1 MYDLK
6 AFVEK
11 FKLARQTALE
21 TRPSGGLCGLELE
34 WNLVDPQFRPLLTVG
49 TGPDRMSFVDHL
61 RTKVLSPWTEEYH
74 QLEVFHWMIEWVTR
88 PYHTPKG
95 AVYEGRLLEAALIN
109 ALAKAGRSFG
119 EPLHYWHGNLLVLP
133 KIGPDLVPES
143 WHLAKRRYL
152 QRCVDLY
159 GAELATAGTHSNLS
173 LPEPM
178 LAWDF
183 MHLPAAGRGD
193 THLDDY
199 KNQVYITGTRLMR
212 AFAAVFI
219 ATSASTPLQASE
231 ENGKPV
237 VRLTPYESVRNLTFP
252 NPTTLDVPDLNR
264 SHADYLR
271 LSYDLV
277 RSGARFGNNNWIP
290 VRARSQAE
298 PVERLIQVTSDQL
311 HDIYARGLFAAG
323 ETRNVEDMA
332 AQIERQN
339 LFARIDLPMAR
350 VEVRTDDPGHDLP
363 LDVANLT
370 LKHLLLLRFYA
381 DPDFARG
388 FRYDAEDIKRARRNE
403 ELAAQEGLRSVIEDP
418 LTAKPI
424 LLRTF
429 LDWTLQEMRPLAE
442 ALEMWGD
449 LKPLRDLAAGA
460 PSTAERIRQTLQAK
474 LGGSDIVPPDLLVEL
489 AEARKARVRDDVET
503 ITAHLADLG
512 AEETKLQDFVEH
524 ARDEV
529 HLDPQAPVRFQP
541 RPEALVDLDYPDKA
555 SEVVALSQ
563 RLVRIPSVTA
573 CPEERIAEVHRAA
586 TFVQDYLRNHGVP
599 TVTFD
604 QGPFP
609 SVLAHFP
616 GGEKAP
622 AMLCGH
628 FDVVEPEPDDSQ
640 FEPKIEGDYLWGRGA
655 ADMKTVVSTYLVWM
669 KDTLKKGAPYPPV
682 NLLLVGNEENGE
694 LEPMGTP
701 HVLKQLKEEWDYE
714 PSFFVA
720 GERTGEKG
728 TELWGEVCT
737 QNRGVLRF
745 ELVAHGTRG
754 HSGLAGGADLT
765 ERLLSARE
773 ALRDLFAK
781 HLTLKSADG
790 WQSLA
795 RFAFIQVGTPG
806 IYNITPDRGG
816 LTQKHLDVPELL
828 NILTFQEQVPTVILP
843 RKRSEVEWVYDT
855 PAEEF
860 SLSVISV
867 FPKLCWIS
875 PGNRSVEIL
884 LCTQGQLVLDSG
896 PGDDPIHLFKG
907 VSVVVPA
914 SVEEYHLYGTGVC
927 YKASVPGPAGF
938 MLDTRSS
945 ES

>member
-1 MYDLK
+1 MFDLN

-11 FKLARQTALE
+11 FQLARQTALE
-21 TRPSGGLCGLELE
+21 TRPTGGLCGLELE

-109 ALAKAGRSFG
+109 ALAKAGRTFG

-133 KIGPDLVPES
+133 EIGPDCVPMS

-152 QRCVDLY
+152 QRCVELY
-159 GAELATAGTHSNLS
+159 GTELATAGTHSNLS

-183 MHLPAAGRGD
+183 MHLPASERGD
-193 THLDDY
+193 RHLDDY

-212 AFAAVFI
+212 AFAALFI
-219 ATSASTPLQASE
+219 AASASTPLQASLE
-231 ENGKPV
+231 DGKPV
-237 VRLTPYESVRNLTFP
+237 VRLTPFESVRNLTFP
-252 NPTTLDVPDLNR
+252 NPPALDVPDLNR
-264 SHADYLR
+264 SHSDYLR

-277 RSGARFGNNNWIP
+277 RRGVRFGNNNWIP

-350 VEVRTDDPGHDLP
+350 VEVRTDDPGHELA

-403 ELAAQEGLRSVIEDP
+403 ELAAREGLRAVIEDP

-424 LLRTF
+424 ALHAF
-429 LDWTLQEMRPLAE
+429 LDWTLQQLRPMAE
-442 ALEMWGD
+442 ALGMWGD
-449 LKPLRDLAAGA
+449 LQPLRDLAAGA
-460 PSTAERIRQTLQAK
+460 PSTAEKIRQRLKAK
-474 LGGSDIVPPDLLVEL
+474 LGGSDIVPPSLLVEL
-489 AEARKARVRDDVET
+489 AEARKTQVHDDVET
-503 ITAHLADLG
+503 ITAHIADLG
-512 AEETKLQDFVEH
+512 GEEGKLRDFLER

-529 HLDPQAPVRFQP
+529 HLDPQAPVRFRP
-541 RPEALVDLDYPDKA
+541 RRETLIDADYPDKA
-555 SEVVALSQ
+555 TEVLALSQ

-573 CPEERIAEVHRAA
+573 CPEERLPEVHRAA
-586 TFVQDYLRNHGVP
+586 TFIYDYLQNHGVP
-599 TVTFD
+599 VRTFD

-609 SVLAHFP
+609 AILAHFP
-616 GGEKAP
+616 GGEQAP

-640 FEPKIEGDYLWGRGA
+640 FEPRIEGDYLWGRGA

-701 HVLKQLKEEWDYE
+701 HVLKLLKEESGYE
-714 PSFFVA
+714 PAFFVA

-745 ELVAHGTRG
+745 ELIAHGTRG
-754 HSGLAGGADLT
+754 HSGLAGGSDLT
-765 ERLLSARE
+765 ERLLGARE
-773 ALRDLFAK
+773 ALRELFAK

-795 RFAFIQVGTPG
+795 RFAYIQVGTPG
-806 IYNITPDRGG
+806 IYNITPDRGSLG
-816 LTQKHLDVPELL
+816 AEIRPIPQDDVSRLRADIEALAADLQLEFLPSAWEPGMACHPENPHLKALL
-828 NILTFQEQVPTVILP
+828 AGITAAGGEVRLG
-843 RKRSEVEWVYDT
+843 RKGAGTSARF
-855 PAEEF
+855 A
-860 SLSVISV
+860 
-867 FPKLCWIS
+867 
-875 PGNRSVEIL
+875 PGG
-884 LCTQGQLVLDSG
+884 QGVVWGQTGIGPHAAGERHYIPSIDPYYRALEAFAAQL
-896 PGDDPIHLFKG
+896 
-907 VSVVVPA
+907 
-914 SVEEYHLYGTGVC
+914 
-927 YKASVPGPAGF
+927 KA
-938 MLDTRSS
+938 
-945 ES
+945 

>member
-1 MYDLK
+1 MFDLN

-11 FKLARQTALE
+11 FQLARQTALE
-21 TRPSGGLCGLELE
+21 TRPAGGLCGLELE

-109 ALAKAGRSFG
+109 ALAKTGQSFG

-133 KIGPDLVPES
+133 EIGPDCVPMS

-152 QRCVDLY
+152 QRCVEMY
-159 GAELATAGTHSNLS
+159 GTELATAGTHSNLS

-183 MHLPAAGRGD
+183 MHLPASERGD

-212 AFAAVFI
+212 AFASLFI
-219 ATSASTPLQASE
+219 ACSASTPLQASE
-231 ENGKPV
+231 EQGKPV
-237 VRLTPYESVRNLTFP
+237 VRLTPFASVRNLTFP
-252 NPTTLDVPDLNR
+252 NPPALDVPDLNR
-264 SHADYLR
+264 SHSDYLR

-277 RSGARFGNNNWIP
+277 RRGVRFGNNNWIP

-350 VEVRTDDPGHDLP
+350 VEVRTDDPCHDLP

-388 FRYDAEDIKRARRNE
+388 FRYDAEDISRARRNE
-403 ELAAQEGLRSVIEDP
+403 ELAAKEGLSAVIEDP
-418 LTAKPI
+418 LTAKP
-424 LLRTF
+424 LPLRTF
-429 LDWTLQEMRPLAE
+429 LDWTLQQLRPLAE
-442 ALEMWGD
+442 ALGMWED
-449 LKPLRDLAAGA
+449 LQPLRDLAGGA
-460 PSTAERIRQTLQAK
+460 PSTAEKLRQRLKAK
-474 LGGSDIVPPDLLVEL
+474 LGSSDIVPPALMVEL
-489 AEARKARVRDDVET
+489 AEARKTQVRKDVET

-512 AEETKLQDFVEH
+512 GEEGKLRDFLEH
-524 ARDEV
+524 AREEV
-529 HLDPQAPVRFQP
+529 HLDPQAPIRFRP
-541 RPEALVDLDYPDKA
+541 RRETIVDAEYPDKTT
-555 SEVVALSQ
+555 EVLALSQ

-573 CPEERIAEVHRAA
+573 CPEERLPEVHRAA
-586 TFVQDYLRNHGVP
+586 TFIYDYLRNHGVP
-599 TVTFD
+599 VRTFN

-609 SVLAHFP
+609 AILAHFP

-640 FEPKIEGDYLWGRGA
+640 FEPKLEGDYLWGRGA

-701 HVLKQLKEEWDYE
+701 HVLKELKADWDYE
-714 PSFFVA
+714 PSFFIA
-720 GERTGEKG
+720 GERTGEQG

-754 HSGLAGGADLT
+754 HSGLPGGTDLT

-773 ALRDLFAK
+773 ALRELLAR
-781 HLTLKSADG
+781 HLTLKAADG

-795 RFAFIQVGTPG
+795 RFAYIQVGTPG
-806 IYNITPDRGG
+806 IYNITPDRG
-816 LTQKHLDVPELL
+816 
-828 NILTFQEQVPTVILP
+828 
-843 RKRSEVEWVYDT
+843 
-855 PAEEF
+855 
-860 SLSVISV
+860 SL
-867 FPKLCWIS
+867 
-875 PGNRSVEIL
+875 GVEIRPIPQDDVSKMRAEIEALVAEQELEFLPSAWEPGVICDPENPYLKAL
-884 LCTQGQLVLDSG
+884 LAGITTAGGDVRLGRKGAGTSARFAPGGQAVVWGQTGIG
-896 PGDDPIHLFKG
+896 PHAAGERHYIPSIDPYYRALEAF
-907 VSVVVPA
+907 A
-914 SVEEYHLYGTGVC
+914 
-927 YKASVPGPAGF
+927 AG
-938 MLDTRSS
+938 LLGNPDQ
-945 ES
+945 ELG

>member
-1 MYDLK
+1 MFDLN

-11 FKLARQTALE
+11 FQLARQTALE
-21 TRPSGGLCGLELE
+21 TRPAGGLCGLELE

-109 ALAKAGRSFG
+109 ALAKAGQSFG

-133 KIGPDLVPES
+133 EIGPDCVPMS

-152 QRCVDLY
+152 QRCVEMY
-159 GAELATAGTHSNLS
+159 GTELATAGTHSNLS

-183 MHLPAAGRGD
+183 MHLPANERGD

-212 AFAAVFI
+212 AFASLFI
-219 ATSASTPLQASE
+219 ACSASTPLQASE
-231 ENGKPV
+231 EKGKAV

-252 NPTTLDVPDLNR
+252 NPPALDVPDLNR
-264 SHADYLR
+264 SHSDYLR

-277 RSGARFGNNNWIP
+277 RRGVRFGNNNWIP

-350 VEVRTDDPGHDLP
+350 VEVRTDDPCHDLA

-388 FRYDAEDIKRARRNE
+388 FRYDSEDINRARRNE
-403 ELAAQEGLRSVIEDP
+403 ELAAKEGLRAVIEDP
-418 LTAKPI
+418 LTAKPVP
-424 LLRTF
+424 LRAF
-429 LDWTLQEMRPLAE
+429 LDWTLQQLRPMAE
-442 ALEMWGD
+442 ALGMWED
-449 LKPLRDLAAGA
+449 LQPLRDLAGGA
-460 PSTAERIRQTLQAK
+460 PSTAEKIRQRLKAK
-474 LGGSDIVPPDLLVEL
+474 LGSSDIVPPALMVEL
-489 AEARKARVRDDVET
+489 AEARKTQVRNDVET
-503 ITAHLADLG
+503 ITAHIADLG
-512 AEETKLQDFVEH
+512 AEEGKLRDFVEH
-524 ARDEV
+524 AREEV
-529 HLDPQAPVRFQP
+529 HLDPQAPIRFRP
-541 RPEALVDLDYPDKA
+541 RRETLVDAEYPDKTT
-555 SEVVALSQ
+555 EVLALSQ

-573 CPEERIAEVHRAA
+573 CPEERLPEVHRAA
-586 TFVQDYLRNHGVP
+586 TFIYDYLRNHGVP
-599 TVTFD
+599 VRTFNR
-604 QGPFP
+604 GPFP
-609 SVLAHFP
+609 AILAHFP

-701 HVLKQLKEEWDYE
+701 HVLKELKSDWNYE
-714 PSFFVA
+714 PAFFIA

-728 TELWGEVCT
+728 TELWGEICT

-754 HSGLAGGADLT
+754 HSGLAGGSDLT

-773 ALRDLFAK
+773 ALRELFAR
-781 HLTLKSADG
+781 HLTLKAADG

-795 RFAFIQVGTPG
+795 RFAYIQVGTPG
-806 IYNITPDRGG
+806 IYNITPDRG
-816 LTQKHLDVPELL
+816 
-828 NILTFQEQVPTVILP
+828 
-843 RKRSEVEWVYDT
+843 
-855 PAEEF
+855 
-860 SLSVISV
+860 SL
-867 FPKLCWIS
+867 
-875 PGNRSVEIL
+875 GVEIRPIPQDDVSKMRAEIEALVAEQDLEFLPSAWEPGVVCDPANPYLKAL
-884 LCTQGQLVLDSG
+884 LAGITAAGGDVRLGRKGAGTSARFAPGGQAVVWGQTGIG
-896 PGDDPIHLFKG
+896 PHAAGERHYIPSVDPYYRALEAF
-907 VSVVVPA
+907 A
-914 SVEEYHLYGTGVC
+914 LELR
-927 YKASVPGPAGF
+927 KA
-938 MLDTRSS
+938 
-945 ES
+945 

>member
-1 MYDLK
+1 VYDLK

-21 TRPSGGLCGLELE
+21 TRPTGGLCGLELE

-109 ALAKAGRSFG
+109 ALARAGRSFG

-133 KIGPDLVPES
+133 KIGPELVPES

-231 ENGKPV
+231 QGGKPV
-237 VRLTPYESVRNLTFP
+237 VRLTPFESVRNLTFP

-277 RSGARFGNNNWIP
+277 RSGVRFGNNNWIP

-350 VEVRTDDPGHDLP
+350 VEVRTDDPGHDLA

-381 DPDFARG
+381 DADFARG

-403 ELAAQEGLRSVIEDP
+403 ELAAREGLRGVIEDP

-424 LLRTF
+424 VLSTF
-429 LDWTLQEMRPLAE
+429 LDWTLQELRPMAE
-442 ALEMWGD
+442 ALGMWED
-449 LKPLRDLAAGA
+449 LQPLRELAAGA
-460 PSTAERIRQTLQAK
+460 PSTAERIRQTLRTK
-474 LGGSDIVPPDLLVEL
+474 LGSSDIVPTDLLVEL
-489 AEARKARVRDDVET
+489 AEARKAQVRDDVET

-573 CPEERIAEVHRAA
+573 CPEERVAEVHRAA
-586 TFVQDYLRNHGVP
+586 TFVHDYLRNHGVP

-773 ALRDLFAK
+773 ALRELFSK
-781 HLTLKSADG
+781 HLTLKSPDG

-795 RFAFIQVGTPG
+795 RFAYIQVGTPG
-806 IYNITPDRGG
+806 IFNITPDRG
-816 LTQKHLDVPELL
+816 
-828 NILTFQEQVPTVILP
+828 
-843 RKRSEVEWVYDT
+843 
-855 PAEEF
+855 
-860 SLSVISV
+860 SL
-867 FPKLCWIS
+867 
-875 PGNRSVEIL
+875 GVEIRPIPQDDVSKMRAEIEALAAELHLEFLPSAWEPGVACDPENTYLKAL
-884 LCTQGQLVLDSG
+884 LSGISAAGGDVRIGRKGAGTSARFAPGGQAVVWGQTGIGPHAAGERHYIPSIDPYYRALDA
-896 PGDDPIHLFKG
+896 F
-907 VSVVVPA
+907 A
-914 SVEEYHLYGTGVC
+914 VEL
-927 YKASVPGPAGF
+927 KK
-938 MLDTRSS
+938 
-945 ES
+945 

>member
-1 MYDLK
+1 VFDLN

-11 FKLARQTALE
+11 FQLARQTALE

-61 RTKVLSPWTEEYH
+61 RAKVLSPWTEEYH

-109 ALAKAGRSFG
+109 ALAKVGKSFG

-133 KIGPDLVPES
+133 KIGPDCVPES

-152 QRCVDLY
+152 QRCVDMY
-159 GAELATAGTHSNLS
+159 GTELATAGTHSNLS

-183 MHLPAAGRGD
+183 MHLPAAERGD

-212 AFAAVFI
+212 AFAALFI

-231 ENGKPV
+231 EDGKPV

-252 NPTTLDVPDLNR
+252 NPPVLDVPDLNR

-277 RSGARFGNNNWIP
+277 RSGVRFGNNNWIP

-350 VEVRTDDPGHDLP
+350 VEVRTDDPCHDLP

-388 FRYDAEDIKRARRNE
+388 FRYDAEDITRARRNE
-403 ELAAQEGLRSVIEDP
+403 DTAAKEGLRGTIDNP

-424 LLRTF
+424 AMRAF
-429 LDWTLQEMRPLAE
+429 LEWTLKEMRPLAE
-442 ALEMWGD
+442 GLGLWDD
-449 LKPLRDLAAGA
+449 LQPLRDMAAGA
-460 PSTAERIRQTLQAK
+460 PSTAERIRLRLKEK
-474 LGGSDIVPPDLLVEL
+474 LGTSDIVPPDLLVEL
-489 AEARKARVRDDVET
+489 AEARKQQVRTEVEG
-503 ITAHLADLG
+503 ITAHLSDLG
-512 AEETKLQDFVEH
+512 QEEGKIQDFVQH
-524 ARDEV
+524 AREEV
-529 HLDPQAPVRFQP
+529 HLDSEAPIRFRP
-541 RPEALVDLDYPDKA
+541 RPETFVDTAYADKT
-555 SEVVALSQ
+555 SEVLALSQ
-563 RLVRIPSVTA
+563 RLVKIPSVTA
-573 CPEERIAEVHRAA
+573 CPEERLPEVHRAA
-586 TFVQDYLRNHGVP
+586 TFIYDYLRNHGVP
-599 TVTFD
+599 VRTFD
-604 QGPFP
+604 TGPFP
-609 SVLAHFP
+609 AILAHFP
-616 GGEKAP
+616 GGEQAP
-622 AMLCGH
+622 VMLCGH

-640 FEPKIEGDYLWGRGA
+640 FEPRIEGDYLWGRGA

-669 KDTLKKGAPYPPV
+669 KDRLKQGAPYPPV

-694 LEPMGTP
+694 LEAMGTP
-701 HVLKQLKEEWDYE
+701 HVLQLLKEESSYE
-714 PSFFVA
+714 PAFFAA

-773 ALRDLFAK
+773 SLRELFAR
-781 HLTLKSADG
+781 HLTLKSAEG

-795 RFAFIQVGTPG
+795 RFAYIQVGTPG
-806 IYNITPDRGG
+806 IYNITPDRG
-816 LTQKHLDVPELL
+816 
-828 NILTFQEQVPTVILP
+828 
-843 RKRSEVEWVYDT
+843 
-855 PAEEF
+855 
-860 SLSVISV
+860 SL
-867 FPKLCWIS
+867 
-875 PGNRSVEIL
+875 GVEIRPIPQDDVSKMRADIEAMAAELQLEFLPSAWEPGIACDPENPHLKAL
-884 LCTQGQLVLDSG
+884 LSGISAAGGDVRIGRKGAGTSARFAPGGQGVVWGQTGIGPHAAGERHYIPSIDPYYRALDAFAAE
-896 PGDDPIHLFKG
+896 LFK
-907 VSVVVPA
+907 A
-914 SVEEYHLYGTGVC
+914 
-927 YKASVPGPAGF
+927 
-938 MLDTRSS
+938 
-945 ES
+945 

>member
-1 MYDLK
+1 VFDLN

-11 FKLARQTALE
+11 FQLARQTALE

-61 RTKVLSPWTEEYH
+61 RTKVLAPWTEEYH

-88 PYHTPKG
+88 PYHTPRG

-109 ALAKAGRSFG
+109 ALYKAGRAFG

-133 KIGPDLVPES
+133 EIGPDCVPMS

-152 QRCVDLY
+152 QRCVELY
-159 GAELATAGTHSNLS
+159 GTELATAGTHSNLS

-183 MHLPAAGRGD
+183 MHLPASERGD
-193 THLDDY
+193 RHLDDY

-212 AFAAVFI
+212 AFAALFI

-231 ENGKPV
+231 EDGKPV

-252 NPTTLDVPDLNR
+252 NPPALDMPDLNR

-277 RSGARFGNNNWIP
+277 RRGVRFGNNNWIP

-350 VEVRTDDPGHDLP
+350 VEVRTDDPGHELA

-388 FRYDAEDIKRARRNE
+388 FRYDAEDITRARRNE
-403 ELAAQEGLRSVIEDP
+403 DLAAREGLNAVIEDP
-418 LTAKPI
+418 LTAKPVAM
-424 LLRTF
+424 RAF
-429 LDWTLQEMRPLAE
+429 LDWTLNQLRPLAE
-442 ALEMWGD
+442 ALGFWED
-449 LKPLRDLAAGA
+449 LQPLREMVGGA
-460 PSTAERIRQTLQAK
+460 PSTAEKIRQRLQAK
-474 LGGSDIVPPDLLVEL
+474 LGTSDIVPPALLVEL
-489 AEARKARVRDDVET
+489 AEARKVQVRDEVET
-503 ITAHLADLG
+503 VTAHLADLG
-512 AEETKLQDFVEH
+512 AEQNKLQDFVEH

-529 HLDPQAPVRFQP
+529 HLDPRAPVRFRP
-541 RPEALVDLDYPDKA
+541 RPEKLVESGFATKTA
-555 SEVVALSQ
+555 EVLSVSQ
-563 RLVRIPSVTA
+563 RLIRIPSVTA
-573 CPEERIAEVHRAA
+573 CPEERMPEIHRAA
-586 TFVQDYLRNHGVP
+586 TFIYDYLRNHGVP
-599 TVTFD
+599 VRYFD
-604 QGPFP
+604 QATFP
-609 SVLAHFP
+609 AVLAHFP

-655 ADMKTVVSTYLVWM
+655 ADMKTVLSTYLVWM

-701 HVLKQLKEEWDYE
+701 HVLQQLKEEWGYE

-745 ELVAHGTRG
+745 EFVAHGTRG
-754 HSGLAGGADLT
+754 HSGLAGGSDLT
-765 ERLLSARE
+765 ERLLGARE
-773 ALRDLFAK
+773 ALRELFGK
-781 HLTLKSADG
+781 RLTLKASDG

-795 RFAFIQVGTPG
+795 RFAYIQVGTPG
-806 IYNITPDRGG
+806 IFNITPDRGALG
-816 LTQKHLDVPELL
+816 
-828 NILTFQEQVPTVILP
+828 
-843 RKRSEVEWVYDT
+843 
-855 PAEEF
+855 
-860 SLSVISV
+860 
-867 FPKLCWIS
+867 
-875 PGNRSVEIL
+875 VEIRPIPQDDISGLRADIVALAEKRDLEFVPSAWEPGVACDPENPYLKAL
-884 LCTQGQLVLDSG
+884 LAGIEAAGGEIRLGRKGAGTSARFAPKGQGVVWGQTGIG
-896 PGDDPIHLFKG
+896 PHAAGERHYIPSIDPYYRALQAF
-907 VSVVVPA
+907 A
-914 SVEEYHLYGTGVC
+914 AELQ
-927 YKASVPGPAGF
+927 KA
-938 MLDTRSS
+938 
-945 ES
+945 

>member
-1 MYDLK
+1 VYDLK

-11 FKLARQTALE
+11 FQLARQTALE

-49 TGPDRMSFVDHL
+49 TGPDHMSFVDHL

-109 ALAKAGRSFG
+109 ALAKVGRSFG

-183 MHLPAAGRGD
+183 MHLPAAGRGE

-231 ENGKPV
+231 EDGKPV

-252 NPTTLDVPDLNR
+252 NPTSLDVPDLNR

-277 RSGARFGNNNWIP
+277 RSGVRFGNNNWIP

-350 VEVRTDDPGHDLP
+350 VEVRTDDPGHDLA

-403 ELAAQEGLRSVIEDP
+403 ELAAREGLRGVIEDP

-424 LLRTF
+424 SLHAF
-429 LDWTLQEMRPLAE
+429 LDWTLQQLRPLAE
-442 ALEMWGD
+442 ALGMWND
-449 LKPLRDLAAGA
+449 LQPLRDLAAGA
-460 PSTAERIRQTLQAK
+460 PSTAERIRQTLKAK
-474 LGGSDIVPPDLLVEL
+474 LGSSDIVPPDLLVEL
-489 AEARKARVRDDVET
+489 AEARKERVRDDVET

-512 AEETKLQDFVEH
+512 AEESKLQDFVEH

-529 HLDPQAPVRFQP
+529 HLDPQAPIRFQP

-573 CPEERIAEVHRAA
+573 CPEERLSEVHRAA
-586 TFVQDYLRNHGVP
+586 TFVHDYLRNHGVP
-599 TVTFD
+599 TLTFD

-609 SVLAHFP
+609 AVLAHFP

-669 KDTLKKGAPYPPV
+669 KDTLKKGAPYPPM
-682 NLLLVGNEENGE
+682 NLLLIGNEENGE

-701 HVLKQLKEEWDYE
+701 HILKQLKEEWDYE

-773 ALRDLFAK
+773 VLRELFAK

-795 RFAFIQVGTPG
+795 RFAYIQVGTPG
-806 IYNITPDRGG
+806 IFNITPDRGSLG
-816 LTQKHLDVPELL
+816 VEIRPIPQDDVSKMRAEIEALAAELHLEFLPSAWEPGVICSPDNPYLKALLAGITAAGGDVR
-828 NILTFQEQVPTVILP
+828 IG
-843 RKRSEVEWVYDT
+843 RKGAGTSARFAPGGQAVVWGQTGIGPHAAGERHYIPSIDPYYRALDAF
-855 PAEEF
+855 AEE
-860 SLSVISV
+860 LR
-867 FPKLCWIS
+867 K
-875 PGNRSVEIL
+875 E
-884 LCTQGQLVLDSG
+884 
-896 PGDDPIHLFKG
+896 
-907 VSVVVPA
+907 
-914 SVEEYHLYGTGVC
+914 
-927 YKASVPGPAGF
+927 
-938 MLDTRSS
+938 
-945 ES
+945 

>member
-806 IYNITPDRGG
+806 IYNITPDRGALG
-816 LTQKHLDVPELL
+816 
-828 NILTFQEQVPTVILP
+828 
-843 RKRSEVEWVYDT
+843 
-855 PAEEF
+855 
-860 SLSVISV
+860 
-867 FPKLCWIS
+867 
-875 PGNRSVEIL
+875 VEIRAIPQDDVSKMRAEIEALAAELQLEFLPSAWEPGVACDPENTYLKAL
-884 LCTQGQLVLDSG
+884 LSGIAAAGGDVRIGRKGAGTSARFAPGGQAVVWGQTGIGPHAAGERHYIPSIDPYYRALDA
-896 PGDDPIHLFKG
+896 F
-907 VSVVVPA
+907 A
-914 SVEEYHLYGTGVC
+914 VELRKE
-927 YKASVPGPAGF
+927 
-938 MLDTRSS
+938 
-945 ES
+945 

>member
-628 FDVVEPEPDDSQ
+628 VDVVEPEPDDSQ

-806 IYNITPDRGG
+806 IYNITPDRGALG
-816 LTQKHLDVPELL
+816 
-828 NILTFQEQVPTVILP
+828 
-843 RKRSEVEWVYDT
+843 
-855 PAEEF
+855 
-860 SLSVISV
+860 
-867 FPKLCWIS
+867 
-875 PGNRSVEIL
+875 VEIRAIPQDDVSKMRAEIEALAAELQLEFLPSAWEPGVACDPENTYLKAL
-884 LCTQGQLVLDSG
+884 LSGIAAAGGDVRIGRKGAGTSARFAPGGQAVVWGQTGIGPHAAGERHYIPSIDPYYRALDA
-896 PGDDPIHLFKG
+896 F
-907 VSVVVPA
+907 A
-914 SVEEYHLYGTGVC
+914 VELRKE
-927 YKASVPGPAGF
+927 
-938 MLDTRSS
+938 
-945 ES
+945 

>member
-1 MYDLK
+1 MFDLK

-11 FKLARQTALE
+11 FQLARQTALE

-109 ALAKAGRSFG
+109 ALYKAGRAFG
-119 EPLHYWHGNLLVLP
+119 EPLHYWHGNLLILP
-133 KIGPDLVPES
+133 EIGPDCVPMS

-152 QRCVDLY
+152 QRCVEMY
-159 GAELATAGTHSNLS
+159 GTELATAGTHSNLS

-183 MHLPAAGRGD
+183 MHLPASQRGD
-193 THLDDY
+193 HHLDDY
-199 KNQVYITGTRLMR
+199 KNQIYITGTRLMR
-212 AFAAVFI
+212 AFASLFI

-231 ENGKPV
+231 EGGKPV

-252 NPTTLDVPDLNR
+252 NPPALDVPDLNR

-277 RSGARFGNNNWIP
+277 RRGVRFGNNNWIP

-350 VEVRTDDPGHDLP
+350 VEVRTDDPGHELA

-370 LKHLLLLRFYA
+370 FKHLLLLRFYA

-388 FRYDAEDIKRARRNE
+388 FRYDAEDITRARRNE
-403 ELAAQEGLRSVIEDP
+403 ELAAKEGLNATIEDP
-418 LTAKPI
+418 LTAKPVAM
-424 LLRTF
+424 RVF
-429 LDWTLQEMRPLAE
+429 LAWTLNQLRPMAE
-442 ALEMWGD
+442 ALGFWED
-449 LKPLRDLAAGA
+449 LQPLREMAEGA
-460 PSTAERIRQTLQAK
+460 PSTSEKMRQKLKAK
-474 LGGSDIVPPDLLVEL
+474 LGTSDIVPPALLVEL
-489 AEARKARVRDDVET
+489 AEARKLQVRDEVET
-503 ITAHLADLG
+503 VTAHLADLG
-512 AEETKLQDFVEH
+512 AEKDKLQDFVEH

-529 HLDPQAPVRFQP
+529 HLDPRAPVRFRP
-541 RPEALVDLDYPDKA
+541 RPETLVESGFANKTA
-555 SEVVALSQ
+555 EVLSVSQ
-563 RLVRIPSVTA
+563 RLIRIPSVTA
-573 CPEERIAEVHRAA
+573 CPEERMPQIHRAA
-586 TFVQDYLRNHGVP
+586 TFIYDYLRNHGVP
-599 TVTFD
+599 VRYFD
-604 QGPFP
+604 QATFP
-609 SVLAHFP
+609 AVLAHFP

-628 FDVVEPEPDDSQ
+628 FDVVAPEPDDSQ
-640 FEPKIEGDYLWGRGA
+640 FEPKIEGDYLWGRGS
-655 ADMKTVVSTYLVWM
+655 ADMKTVLSTYLVWM

-682 NLLLVGNEENGE
+682 SLLMLGNEENGE

-701 HVLKQLKEEWDYE
+701 HVLKQLKEESGYE
-714 PSFFVA
+714 PAFFVA

-754 HSGLAGGADLT
+754 HSGLAGGSDLT
-765 ERLLSARE
+765 ERLLGARE
-773 ALRDLFAK
+773 ALRELFAK
-781 HLTLKSADG
+781 RLTLKAADG

-795 RFAFIQVGTPG
+795 RFAYIQVGTPG
-806 IYNITPDRGG
+806 VYNITPDRGALG
-816 LTQKHLDVPELL
+816 
-828 NILTFQEQVPTVILP
+828 
-843 RKRSEVEWVYDT
+843 
-855 PAEEF
+855 
-860 SLSVISV
+860 
-867 FPKLCWIS
+867 
-875 PGNRSVEIL
+875 VEIRPIPQDDISSLRADIEALAAELELELVPSAWEPGVACDPENPYLKAL
-884 LCTQGQLVLDSG
+884 LAGIEAAGGDVRIGRKGAGTSARFAPRGQGVVWGQTGIG
-896 PGDDPIHLFKG
+896 PHAAGERHYIPSIDPYYRALEAF
-907 VSVVVPA
+907 A
-914 SVEEYHLYGTGVC
+914 AELR
-927 YKASVPGPAGF
+927 KA
-938 MLDTRSS
+938 
-945 ES
+945 

>member
-1 MYDLK
+1 MFDLN

-11 FKLARQTALE
+11 FQLARKTAQE
-21 TRPSGGLCGLELE
+21 TRPNGGLCGLELE

-61 RTKVLSPWTEEYH
+61 RAKVLSPWTEEYH

-88 PYHTPKG
+88 PYHTPRG

-109 ALAKAGRSFG
+109 ALAKASRAFG

-133 KIGPDLVPES
+133 EIGPDCVPMS

-152 QRCVDLY
+152 QRCVEMY
-159 GAELATAGTHSNLS
+159 GTELATAGTHSNLS

-183 MHLPAAGRGD
+183 MHLPASERGD
-193 THLDDY
+193 RHLDDY

-212 AFAAVFI
+212 AFAALFI
-219 ATSASTPLQASE
+219 ATSASTPLQADH

-237 VRLTPYESVRNLTFP
+237 VRLTPFESVRNLTFP
-252 NPTTLDVPDLNR
+252 NPPALDVADLNR

-277 RSGARFGNNNWIP
+277 RRGVRFGNNNWIP

-350 VEVRTDDPGHDLP
+350 VEVRTDDPGHDLA

-381 DPDFARG
+381 DSDFARG

-403 ELAAQEGLRSVIEDP
+403 ELAAREGLRAVIEDP
-418 LTAKPI
+418 LTAKPVAM
-424 LLRTF
+424 RAF
-429 LDWTLQEMRPLAE
+429 LDWTLQQLRPMAE
-442 ALEMWGD
+442 ALGMWAD
-449 LKPLRDLAAGA
+449 LQPLRAMVEGA
-460 PSTAERIRQTLQAK
+460 PSTAERIRQRLKAK
-474 LGGSDIVPPDLLVEL
+474 LGTSDIVPPSLLVEL
-489 AEARKARVRDDVET
+489 AETRKTQVRDEVES
-503 ITAHLADLG
+503 ITGRLADLG
-512 AEETKLQDFVEH
+512 GEEGKLMDFVER

-529 HLDPQAPVRFQP
+529 HLDPRAPVRFRP
-541 RPEALVDLDYPDKA
+541 RPETLVDSGFADKT
-555 SEVVALSQ
+555 SEVLSLSQ
-563 RLVRIPSVTA
+563 RLIRIPSVTA
-573 CPEERIAEVHRAA
+573 CPEERLPEIHRAA
-586 TFVQDYLRNHGVP
+586 TFIYDYLRNHGVP
-599 TVTFD
+599 VRYFD
-604 QGPFP
+604 QATFP
-609 SVLAHFP
+609 AVLAHFP

-628 FDVVEPEPDDSQ
+628 FDVVAPEPDDRQ

-655 ADMKTVVSTYLVWM
+655 ADMKTVVATYLVWM
-669 KDTLKKGAPYPPV
+669 KDTLRKGAPYPPV

-701 HVLKQLKEEWDYE
+701 HVLKQLKEEWNYE
-714 PSFFVA
+714 PSFFIA

-728 TELWGEVCT
+728 DELWGEVCT

-745 ELVAHGTRG
+745 ELVARGTRG
-754 HSGLAGGADLT
+754 HSGLAGGSDLT
-765 ERLLSARE
+765 ERLLAARE
-773 ALRDLFAK
+773 SLRDLFAK
-781 HLTLKSADG
+781 HLTLKAADG

-795 RFAFIQVGTPG
+795 RFAYIQVGEPG
-806 IYNITPDRGG
+806 VYNITPDRG
-816 LTQKHLDVPELL
+816 
-828 NILTFQEQVPTVILP
+828 
-843 RKRSEVEWVYDT
+843 
-855 PAEEF
+855 
-860 SLSVISV
+860 SL
-867 FPKLCWIS
+867 
-875 PGNRSVEIL
+875 GVEIRPIPQDDVSSLRAEIEALAAGQQLEFLPSAWEPGVVCDADNPGLEAL
-884 LCTQGQLVLDSG
+884 LAGIEAAGGDVRLGRKGAGTSSRFAPRGQGVVWGQTGIG
-896 PGDDPIHLFKG
+896 PHAAGERHYIPSIDPYYRALEAFAGKLKG
-907 VSVVVPA
+907 
-914 SVEEYHLYGTGVC
+914 
-927 YKASVPGPAGF
+927 
-938 MLDTRSS
+938 
-945 ES
+945 

>member
-1 MYDLK
+1 MN

-11 FKLARQTALE
+11 FQLARQTALE

-61 RTKVLSPWTEEYH
+61 RTKVLAPWTEEYH

-109 ALAKAGRSFG
+109 ALHKAGRAFG

-133 KIGPDLVPES
+133 EIGPDCVPMS

-152 QRCVDLY
+152 QRCVEIY
-159 GAELATAGTHSNLS
+159 GTELATAGTHSNLS

-183 MHLPAAGRGD
+183 MHLPDAQRGD
-193 THLDDY
+193 NHLDAY
-199 KNQVYITGTRLMR
+199 KNKVYITSTRLMR
-212 AFAAVFI
+212 AFAALFI

-231 ENGKPV
+231 EDGKPV

-252 NPTTLDVPDLNR
+252 NPPALDVPDLNR

-277 RSGARFGNNNWIP
+277 RRGVRFGNNNWIP
-290 VRARSQAE
+290 VRARSQVE

-350 VEVRTDDPGHDLP
+350 VEVRTDDPGHELA

-388 FRYDAEDIKRARRNE
+388 FRYDAEDITRARRNE
-403 ELAAQEGLRSVIEDP
+403 ELAAKEGLNAVIEDP
-418 LTAKPI
+418 LTAKPVAM
-424 LLRTF
+424 RVF
-429 LDWTLQEMRPLAE
+429 LAWTLNQLRPLAE
-442 ALEMWGD
+442 ALGFWEDLQPLQEMVE
-449 LKPLRDLAAGA
+449 GA
-460 PSTAERIRQTLQAK
+460 PSTAEKMRQKLKAK
-474 LGGSDIVPPDLLVEL
+474 LGTSDIVPPALLVEL
-489 AEARKARVRDDVET
+489 AEARKAQVREEVET
-503 ITAHLADLG
+503 VTGHLADLG
-512 AEETKLQDFVEH
+512 AEQNKLQDFVEH

-529 HLDPQAPVRFQP
+529 HLDPQAPVRFRPQP
-541 RPEALVDLDYPDKA
+541 EKLVESGFVTKTA
-555 SEVVALSQ
+555 EVLSVSQ
-563 RLVRIPSVTA
+563 RLIRIPSVTA
-573 CPEERIAEVHRAA
+573 CPEERMPEIHRAA
-586 TFVQDYLRNHGVP
+586 TFIYDYLRNHGVP
-599 TVTFD
+599 VRYFD
-604 QGPFP
+604 QATFP
-609 SVLAHFP
+609 AVLAHFP
-616 GGEKAP
+616 GGEQAP
-622 AMLCGH
+622 VMLCGH

-655 ADMKTVVSTYLVWM
+655 ADMKTVLSTYLVWM

-682 NLLLVGNEENGE
+682 SLLMLGNEENGE

-701 HVLKQLKEEWDYE
+701 HVLKVLKEEAGYE

-745 ELVAHGTRG
+745 ELVAKGTRG
-754 HSGLAGGADLT
+754 HSGLAGGSDLT
-765 ERLLSARE
+765 ERLLGARE
-773 ALRDLFAK
+773 ALREMFAK
-781 HLTLKSADG
+781 RLTLKASDG

-795 RFAFIQVGTPG
+795 RFAYIQVGTPG
-806 IYNITPDRGG
+806 VYNITPDRGALG
-816 LTQKHLDVPELL
+816 VELRPIPQDDISSL
-828 NILTFQEQVPTVILP
+828 RAAIEAMA
-843 RKRSEVEWVYDT
+843 
-855 PAEEF
+855 AERELEF
-860 SLSVISV
+860 
-867 FPKLCWIS
+867 
-875 PGNRSVEIL
+875 
-884 LCTQGQLVLDSG
+884 
-896 PGDDPIHLFKG
+896 
-907 VSVVVPA
+907 VPA
-914 SVEEYHLYGTGVC
+914 AWEPGVACDPENPYLKALLGGIEAAGGDIRIGRKGAGTSARFAPKGQGVVWGQTGIGPHAAGERH
-927 YKASVPGPAGF
+927 YIPSIDPYYRALDAFAAKLRKA
-938 MLDTRSS
+938 
-945 ES
+945 